1 MRKLD
6 MDPEARLDLFVTMEA
21 FLGYVKSLHTSL
33 GEVMADVA
41 AIRDTVFN
49 DPSEIAAYRNN
60 NLKTVLGRAKPLVD
74 EAMRSCDDMLEEFV
88 SSQRW
93 EN

>member
-21 FLGYVKSLHTSL
+21 FLGYVKTLHTSL

-41 AIRDTVFN
+41 AIRDAVFN
-49 DPSEIAAYRNN
+49 DPAEITAYRNN
-60 NLKTVLGRAKPLVD
+60 LKIALGSAKPLVE
-74 EAMRSCDDMLEEFV
+74 EAMRSCDDMLEEFA

>member
-6 MDPEARLDLFVTMEA
+6 TDPQARLDLFVTMEA
-21 FLGYVKSLHTSL
+21 FLSHVKSLRTSL

-41 AIRDTVFN
+41 AIRDAVFA
-49 DPSEIAAYRNN
+49 DPTEIAAYRNN
-60 NLKTVLGRAKPLVD
+60 LNIVLGSAKPFVE
-74 EAMRSCDDMLEEFV
+74 EAMRNCDDMLEEFV
-88 SSQRW
+88 ASQRW